1 MEEYGILWY
10 VNGNPRTV
18 VANGYSEQE
27 AYRVMEEM
35 TRSDYSLGV
44 KTFRYK
50 VIPITKVIK
59 LKDRR
64 VNGLDRLLRNSNM
77 GIHHHSIL

>member
-18 VANGYSEQE
+18 VTNDYSEQE

-35 TRSDYSLGV
+35 TRSDYSLRV

-50 VIPITKVIK
+50 VIPITKDIK
-59 LKDRR
+59 LKER
-64 VNGLDRLLRNSNM
+64 
-77 GIHHHSIL
+77 

>member
-18 VANGYSEQE
+18 VTNDYNEQE
-27 AYRVMEEM
+27 AYRIMEEM
-35 TRSDYSLGV
+35 MRNDYSLGV

-50 VIPITKVIK
+50 VIPITKDIK
-59 LKDRR
+59 LKER
-64 VNGLDRLLRNSNM
+64 
-77 GIHHHSIL
+77 